1 MEGEEDA
8 LSRVDIYT
16 ALVIYLGG
24 YVVIEISL
32 VSNGMRYSLRG
43 SMRPALR
50 LLTLLH
56 ATGYTWR

>member
-8 LSRVDIYT
+8 LSSVDIYT

-24 YVVIEISL
+24 YVVIEIAL
-32 VSNGMRYSLRG
+32 VSNGMSYSLRG

-50 LLTLLH
+50 LLTLLQ
-56 ATGYTWR
+56 ATG